1 MHVQIKRAYEPPR
14 SADGYRV
21 LVDRLWPR
29 GLTKRKLRVDAWL
42 KEVAPSAH
50 LRRWIRRRSVGE
62 FRRYFKA
69 GCDRVDRRPAKA
81 DA

>member
-29 GLTKRKLRVDAWL
+29 GLTKRKLRADAWL

-50 LRRWIRRRSVGE
+50 LRRWIH
-62 FRRYFKA
+62 
-69 GCDRVDRRPAKA
+69 A
-81 DA
+81 DMSRWANSAAVSKRTAT